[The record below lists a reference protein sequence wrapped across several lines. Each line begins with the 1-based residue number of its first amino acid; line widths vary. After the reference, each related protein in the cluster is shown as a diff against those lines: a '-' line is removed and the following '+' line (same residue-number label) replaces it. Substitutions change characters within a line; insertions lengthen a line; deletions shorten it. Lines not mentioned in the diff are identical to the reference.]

1 MRRIVVL
8 GLIAQVLLAESAN
21 PLSDDVRRAYTEV
34 RDNILRSAE
43 KMPAEN
49 YDFRPAPRVRTF
61 GQLIGHVAQEQY
73 LFFCGPV
80 KGEQKAADIE
90 RTKTT
95 KPELVAALKDS
106 FAYCDAVYNNI
117 TDVSAKEMVNTGG
130 NRNMKL
136 RLLWMNVVHDQSH
149 YGNIVTYLRI
159 KGIVPPSTEGQ

>member
-117 TDVSAKEMVNTGG
+117 TDSTAKEIVNTGG